1 MVKGNFCPFK
11 KQTKCCSANYR
22 TTCEISASHWRILKP
37 TSSIGHSLN
46 CFDAPSFHD
55 SFRFFRHSFI
65 LFYQIETSQRVQ
77 YRNHHVIIQNKEKA
91 SLRQINKQLWKDYKK
106 KSTLIF
112 PHSLGLVIGNV
123 STVGFVPVVKNII
136 VVKDLDFLNVFLSE
150 WNQAQRTLALTSLNP
165 RISKEE
171 TGIH

>member
-22 TTCEISASHWRILKP
+22 TTCETSAFHWWILKP

-106 KSTLIF
+106 KHINIS
-112 PHSLGLVIGNV
+112 SLAWTGNRKRLHCWLCP
-123 STVGFVPVVKNII
+123 SC
-136 VVKDLDFLNVFLSE
+136 
-150 WNQAQRTLALTSLNP
+150 
-165 RISKEE
+165 EE
-171 TGIH
+171 YHCR

>member
-1 MVKGNFCPFK
+1 MKRL
-11 KQTKCCSANYR
+11 Q
-22 TTCEISASHWRILKP
+22 
-37 TSSIGHSLN
+37 
-46 CFDAPSFHD
+46 
-55 SFRFFRHSFI
+55 
-65 LFYQIETSQRVQ
+65 
-77 YRNHHVIIQNKEKA
+77 
-91 SLRQINKQLWKDYKK
+91 K

>member
-1 MVKGNFCPFK
+1 MKRL
-11 KQTKCCSANYR
+11 Q
-22 TTCEISASHWRILKP
+22 
-37 TSSIGHSLN
+37 
-46 CFDAPSFHD
+46 
-55 SFRFFRHSFI
+55 
-65 LFYQIETSQRVQ
+65 
-77 YRNHHVIIQNKEKA
+77 
-91 SLRQINKQLWKDYKK
+91 K

-150 WNQAQRTLALTSLNP
+150 WNQAQRTLALTSLNH